1 MYQDF
6 NPFYGCI
13 TFITISIGVNIVWKD
28 HILFIHSSDDG
39 DLFFPHLLALVNGA
53 VMNVCVQ
60 VFEHLFSIL
69 LGIYLGVELLGQMA
83 LFEEVPE
90 CFPKWLCNQQCR
102 SVQISP
108 QSHQPLFSSVQLLG
122 HI

>member
-6 NPFYGCI
+6 NSFYGCI
-13 TFITISIGVNIVWKD
+13 TFSTISIRVNIVWKD

-69 LGIYLGVELLGQMA
+69 LGIYLGEELLCHMA
-83 LFEEVPE
+83 TLISYLKKQTHVHFSTEIIIVGIYSREVTVMLPD
-90 CFPKWLCNQQCR
+90 NY
-102 SVQISP
+102 
-108 QSHQPLFSSVQLLG
+108 LLG
-122 HI
+122 Y